1 MISNRRNIDKEI
13 LRIKNIL
20 KKYAFSQGRRF
31 FLQGDPQSNA
41 EDIYSHVYMKFFARF
56 MEEEHQEEFTEIIES
71 NKLERYLKVSIRNR
85 ASDIKDLQNHAPT
98 DLRANPS
105 KNQEGEDVDPLDTI
119 GDDRPNPERD
129 LYFRKIIDLLK
140 EDLDEVEA
148 ELIYYKF
155 EKNMTFDEISKIL
168 RINSNTLRTKL
179 NQIRLK
185 HSKYKNLTMED
196 NE

>member
-1 MISNRRNIDKEI
+1 M
-13 LRIKNIL
+13 
-20 KKYAFSQGRRF
+20 
-31 FLQGDPQSNA
+31 
-41 EDIYSHVYMKFFARF
+41 
-56 MEEEHQEEFTEIIES
+56 
-71 NKLERYLKVSIRNR
+71 
-85 ASDIKDLQNHAPT
+85 
-98 DLRANPS
+98 
-105 KNQEGEDVDPLDTI
+105 
-119 GDDRPNPERD
+119 
-129 LYFRKIIDLLK
+129 
-140 EDLDEVEA
+140 EA